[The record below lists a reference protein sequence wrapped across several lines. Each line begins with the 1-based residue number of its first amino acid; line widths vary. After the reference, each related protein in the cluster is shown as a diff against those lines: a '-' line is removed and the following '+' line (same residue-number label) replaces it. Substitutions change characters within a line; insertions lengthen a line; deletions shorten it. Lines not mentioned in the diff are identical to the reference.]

1 MDLAE
6 AESEL
11 TAGFFTE
18 HSSTIFVFFF
28 LAEYANILLL
38 STLTVFLFF
47 GGYSLTTSLI
57 TFPFDIL
64 FNPLNFESTFIILNF
79 LNGLFLGIKTALLV
93 FLFI

>member
-28 LAEYANILLL
+28 LAEYANIIIISCLQAIFFLGGYLSPISLEFIPYLL
-38 STLTVFLFF
+38 SNTDNSNIF
-47 GGYSLTTSLI
+47 Y
-57 TFPFDIL
+57 
-64 FNPLNFESTFIILNF
+64 NIILNF
-79 LNGLFLGIKTALLV
+79 SYGIIFGIKVILII